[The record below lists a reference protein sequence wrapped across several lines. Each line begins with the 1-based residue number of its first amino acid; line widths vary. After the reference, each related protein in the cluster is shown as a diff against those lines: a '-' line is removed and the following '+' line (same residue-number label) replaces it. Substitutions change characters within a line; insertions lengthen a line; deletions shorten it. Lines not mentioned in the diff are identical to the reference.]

1 MSCSG
6 RKPVFWLSLLPS
18 TPAPSLLCPA
28 DQGCRHTK
36 QSDNED
42 HAVQV
47 LGAIKKNSMIA
58 VSMMMVEMIII
69 MSRWAGGSCAGDW
82 PNNRHWFPIQYTGLE
97 HTEVI
102 IITTAII
109 IVITIISIIIL
120 IITISLRIITAKIS
134 NCNQLREALTMPFV
148 WHQSYSIH
156 SSKSALSNTLQ
167 KSRNKP
173 AKEKSA
179 LKLEIHCTLYWR
191 HNWRMQNMNIQGG
204 GRWHNG
210 TYESLLTQHSMTHK

>member
-47 LGAIKKNSMIA
+47 LGAIKKKSMIA
-58 VSMMMVEMIII
+58 MMMVEMIMI
-69 MSRWAGGSCAGDW
+69 MFRWASGSCAGDW

-120 IITISLRIITAKIS
+120 IITISLRIITAKI
-134 NCNQLREALTMPFV
+134 QLQPTKGSAHNAFCLASDLFYPQFQICALQHIT
-148 WHQSYSIH
+148 
-156 SSKSALSNTLQ
+156 
-167 KSRNKP
+167 
-173 AKEKSA
+173 KE
-179 LKLEIHCTLYWR
+179 
-191 HNWRMQNMNIQGG
+191 
-204 GRWHNG
+204 
-210 TYESLLTQHSMTHK
+210 